1 MMQLMASK
9 QRGWAWTRAFL
20 GVPAEELHV
29 CGDHS
34 CIALA
39 EKLCN
44 LTGKDFEQH
53 SYERLTPL
61 TVDKEGLGPNGYAG
75 LKAGDCVVAFS
86 KKDLYNIRSQIE
98 TATGVPPVPASPP
111 VRVT

>member
-1 MMQLMASK
+1 M
-9 QRGWAWTRAFL
+9 
-20 GVPAEELHV
+20 

-44 LTGKDFEQH
+44 LTGKQFEQH

-61 TVDKEGLGPNGYAG
+61 TVDMDGLGPSGYMG
-75 LKAGDCVVAFS
+75 LKPGDCVVAFS
-86 KKDLYNIRSQIE
+86 KRDLYNIRGQIE
-98 TATGVPPVPASPP
+98 AATGAPSIAIP
-111 VRVT
+111 